1 MPALT
6 VRRVLRRNGKIYV
19 RWSDKLE
26 QEFDNLAALRQSVRA
41 ALNDDELRDMMR
53 TLLLASSMRQANDG
67 TLLDSLEGKRITLE
81 INPLSVGVQ

>member
-67 TLLDSLEGKRITLE
+67 ALLDSLEGKRITLE